1 MSDRESKTERAKARE
16 GERCADSVLD
26 KFWVLMSLSWQQ
38 SALSLIVYFL
48 FSYQIDTCTL

>member
-48 FSYQIDTCTL
+48 FSY